1 MPDEQPRKLVVAV
14 SGGVDSMFLLDFLTR
29 CNVRLHVAH
38 VNHNLRPEALQ
49 EQQFVQTTTKALGLP
64 FSTITCQ
71 GIADAPSI
79 EAEAR
84 RQRYE
89 FLRSV
94 KQDVN
99 AFAIVTGHHLN
110 DQVETILLR
119 LMRGAPHDRLGMVEN
134 NGDVFRPF
142 LEVSKEEILREATQ
156 RNLAWMEDSSNSDED
171 FERNWVR
178 HTLLPEMMK
187 RRNVMKTIPS
197 GLLK

>member
-29 CNVRLHVAH
+29 CDVQLHVAH
-38 VNHNLRPEALQ
+38 VNHNLRPEAVQ
-49 EQQFVQTTTKALGLP
+49 EQQFVQATAERLGLP
-64 FSTITCQ
+64 FSTITCH
-71 GIADAPSI
+71 GIAEADSI

-84 RQRYE
+84 RQRYD

-94 KQDVN
+94 KREIQ
-99 AFAIVTGHHLN
+99 AYAIVTGHHLN

-119 LMRGAPHDRLGMVEN
+119 LMRGAPHDRLGMVAN
-134 NGDVFRPF
+134 NGDVLRPF
-142 LEVSKEEILREATQ
+142 LEVSKEKILKEATH
-156 RNLAWMEDSSNSDED
+156 RKLVWMEDASNGDED

-187 RRNVMKTIPS
+187 RRNVLKSIPS

>member
-1 MPDEQPRKLVVAV
+1 MPDEQSRTLVVAV

-29 CNVRLHVAH
+29 CDVRLHVAH
-38 VNHNLRPEALQ
+38 VNHNLRPEALAEQ
-49 EQQFVQTTTKALGLP
+49 EFVQRTAKQLGLP
-64 FSTITCQ
+64 FSTITCE
-71 GIADAPSI
+71 GIAEAVSI

-84 RQRYE
+84 RQRYD

-94 KQDVN
+94 KREIG
-99 AFAIVTGHHLN
+99 AYAIVTGHHLN

-119 LMRGAPHDRLGMVEN
+119 LMRGAPHDSLGMVEN
-134 NGDVFRPF
+134 NGDVLRPF
-142 LEVSKEEILREATQ
+142 LEIPKETILQEANH
-156 RNLAWMEDSSNSDED
+156 RKLVWMEDPSNTNED

-187 RRNVMKTIPS
+187 RRNVMKTIPG